1 MYVRPDHIHL
11 LLEIPKLVLHH
22 GRCWNSVE
30 GLRRDGFGG
39 LRRDGVGGLRRDGVG
54 GLMMEICTET
64 ECLWP
69 DHIHLLLEIPKLVLP
84 PSMLEGEV
92 VSNDYSEFLSSNASY
107 FDCTEFQRSISG
119 LE

>member
-1 MYVRPDHIHL
+1 MLYEWVLSYVRTQYS
-11 LLEIPKLVLHH
+11 LVGSLP
-22 GRCWNSVE
+22 V
-30 GLRRDGFGG
+30 DT
-39 LRRDGVGGLRRDGVG
+39 VGGQRTDVVG
-54 GLMMEICTET
+54 CLMMEIYTET

-92 VSNDYSEFLSSNASY
+92 VSNDNSEFLLSNVSY

-119 LE
+119 L